1 MIVQSDV
8 QRVVAM
14 VTTADPFVAVIQT
27 IVVQPVVAILTNV
40 AQHVVAILTNVAQHA
55 LH

>member
-1 MIVQSDV
+1 
-8 QRVVAM
+8 M

-40 AQHVVAILTNVAQHA
+40 VRRVPH
-55 LH
+55 

>member
-27 IVVQPVVAILTNV
+27 IVVPPVGAIPTS
-40 AQHVVAILTNVAQHA
+40 VVRRVPH
-55 LH
+55 